1 MNGYVSIPDKQT
13 AKALN
18 DLARHKA
25 ILRLLNDI
33 RIDMEVCEIEGWNKL
48 EYINQLKA
56 VVNSFGGS
64 GEEGEGDEGCRGIT
78 YNTQ

>member
-56 VVNSFGGS
+56 VVNSFGGN
-64 GEEGEGDEGCRGIT
+64 GEES
-78 YNTQ
+78 